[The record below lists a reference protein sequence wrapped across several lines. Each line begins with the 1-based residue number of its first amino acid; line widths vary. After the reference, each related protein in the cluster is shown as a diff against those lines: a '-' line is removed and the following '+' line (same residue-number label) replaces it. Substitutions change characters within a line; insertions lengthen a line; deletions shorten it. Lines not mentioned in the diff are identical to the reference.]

1 MMPTVIL
8 MAYAIG
14 SIPFALLIARWWGA
28 GDLRGVGSGNLGATN
43 VWRASGVTAGVL
55 VALLD
60 IAKGAVSVT
69 LARHMTDQPAAPAA
83 AGLAAIVGHIYPVWL
98 RFHGGKGVATA
109 TGVFAVL
116 TPTALVPVLTIFAIA
131 VAMTRYVSLGS
142 VLGALALPP
151 IAYLVGSPPP
161 VVGAALGASILIVLR
176 HRSNLARLRT
186 GGERRLGFRETTTA
200 GPQGVS
206 DT

>member
-43 VWRASGVTAGVL
+43 VWRASGVTAGLL

-60 IAKGAVSVT
+60 IAKGAASVT

-109 TGVFAVL
+109 AGVFAVL
-116 TPTALVPVLTIFAIA
+116 TPTAMGPVLTIFAIT
-131 VAMTRYVSLGS
+131 VVMTRYVSLGS

-151 IAYLVGSPPP
+151 VVYLVGNPPP
-161 VVGAALGASILIVLR
+161 VVGAALAASILIVLR
-176 HRSNLARLRT
+176 HRSNLSRLRT
-186 GGERRLGFRETTTA
+186 GAERRLGFRETTTA
-200 GPQGVS
+200 GTQSVS